1 MSGEQDS
8 PDLDRPLFARTNR
21 TGEALSEFRCNLP
34 RTKLDV
40 LDAIALFESKNS
52 GEYVSRREVG
62 ERIINDYLQNKID
75 ESMLIHNVINRN
87 PTVADK

>member
-1 MSGEQDS
+1 MSDKDTAAFS
-8 PDLDRPLFARTNR
+8 RTNR

-40 LDAIALFESKNS
+40 LDAIALFETKHS

-75 ESMLIHNVINRN
+75 ESILIHGVVNRN
-87 PTVADK
+87 TTVVDK